1 LEALWLVISPT
12 ERKLKMTTTATL
24 ALHCPGWCDAT
35 HVNDPDGSHAH
46 VVLGGATGD
55 RFACVAI
62 EQPDHGLPVI
72 FVDVTDAGQ
81 TMSPEEALKVAA
93 ALRKAAR
100 LAGTLR

>member
-1 LEALWLVISPT
+1 MST
-12 ERKLKMTTTATL
+12 TMSDNTTTTL
-24 ALHCPGWCDAT
+24 QCPAWCDAT

-62 EQPDHGLPVI
+62 EQPRNGLPVI
-72 FVDVTDAGQ
+72 FLDVTDAGQ
-81 TMSPEEALKVAA
+81 TMNPEEAVKVAA

-100 LAGTLR
+100 MAQATR